1 MIKQRK
7 RVTTI
12 GILNASNW
20 VRENVHQLTD
30 MELGKAEWCQKLCEG
45 SGEQLT
51 IPTAI
56 EILEACGV
64 RTARKSPEE
73 TIGSRVLMLEQ
84 QVVALLRSIQ
94 SIQAEKAAEPVNGD
108 GQLFPRTFRTES
120 EVDHE
125 LSRS

>member
-30 MELGKAEWCQKLCEG
+30 LELGKAEWCEKLSEG

-73 TIGSRVLMLEQ
+73 TIGSRVLTLEQ
-84 QVVALLRSIQ
+84 QVVGLLRSIK
-94 SIQAEKAAEPVNGD
+94 SIQAEDAESVFKD
-108 GQLFPRTFRTES
+108 GRLFPRVFDTES